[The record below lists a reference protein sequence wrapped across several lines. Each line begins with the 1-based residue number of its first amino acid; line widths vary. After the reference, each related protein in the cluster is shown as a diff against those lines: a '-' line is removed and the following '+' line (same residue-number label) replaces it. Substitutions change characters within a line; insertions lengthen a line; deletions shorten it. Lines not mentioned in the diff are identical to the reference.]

1 MAKKSVNFRFDE
13 STINEI
19 NELCSI
25 YKFDMTK
32 LMTTLV
38 HGEYLKVSEHGKKE
52 IENLMSQLNEITNAF
67 ESLAIKTNGKK

>member
-13 STINEI
+13 STMNEI

-25 YKFDMTK
+25 YQFDMTK